1 MGVFGKLKGAASLAK
16 QIYDEGQSQSAQAQL
31 AGSALQGPAGRHL
44 VGLETGTEDA
54 EDRGSRRVGARDAR
68 RAGGPRRRA
77 RALPRADPLAAAHQ
91 PLRDARRD
99 AGAGRRPAP
108 RRVRAGRAAR
118 ARLRRLPRPRPHPP
132 LGRRREAARRR
143 VGHRARSDRGAPGRR
158 PPRRRR
164 LRRPRDLGRAPD
176 RRAATARR
184 GPRAGLSRAG
194 RPRAGAHPR
203 HRPPHH
209 HRPVPGG
216 HGGLP
221 DRRGLRRPRLPPRPC
236 RRRRRAARGR
246 AAGGRPHRAPEL
258 GRDRRRGALRSAST
272 ARCCPRRSPTCR

>member
-44 VGLETGTEDA
+44 VGLETAPKTPRIEDPAEWERVMRAELAVRAAAREPYLAPTRSPLRISRFVTRGGTQGQDVA
-54 EDRGSRRVGARDAR
+54 QH
-68 RAGGPRRRA
+68 
-77 RALPRADPLAAAHQ
+77 LAACGLA
-91 PLRDARRD
+91 ARPELVYGVYRVPD
-99 AGAGRRPAP
+99 RIRPSAGAEKQ
-108 RRVRAGRAAR
+108 RVVEWDIVHAAT
-118 ARLRRLPRPRPHPP
+118 AR
-132 LGRRREAARRR
+132 
-143 VGHRARSDRGAPGRR
+143 APGRR

-203 HRPPHH
+203 HRPPRH

-216 HGGLP
+216 HG
-221 DRRGLRRPRLPPRPC
+221 
-236 RRRRRAARGR
+236 RA
-246 AAGGRPHRAPEL
+246 
-258 GRDRRRGALRSAST
+258 T
-272 ARCCPRRSPTCR
+272 